1 MTEKQAINLIE
12 LTLENKIN
20 ENDSF
25 IKYTFYELT
34 VKYNLNERDKNLFLK
49 LLKLK
54 LQNNNYNVYTEGQV
68 YEYNGIKK
76 EVKENELLV
85 AIKQQNNQ

>member
-49 LLKLK
+49 FLKLK